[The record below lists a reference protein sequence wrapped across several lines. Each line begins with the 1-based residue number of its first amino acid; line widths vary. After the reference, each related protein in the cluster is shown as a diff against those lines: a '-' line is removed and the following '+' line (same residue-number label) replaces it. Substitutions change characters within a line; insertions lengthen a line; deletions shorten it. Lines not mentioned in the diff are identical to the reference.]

1 MEPII
6 QIGIAAIIFLPL
18 SLFLLTSGVL
28 GIRIGIGVLYPPHL
42 IAILITRVFKGKKAA
57 LKLKSE
63 LKEKQKGKE
72 VGYQSIVGGTI
83 MLLMTI
89 VLFIDAIQKL

>member
-6 QIGIAAIIFLPL
+6 QIGIAVIIFLPL
-18 SLFLLTSGVL
+18 SLFLLISGIVCS
-28 GIRIGIGVLYPPHL
+28 RIGIGILYPPHY

-57 LKLKSE
+57 FKLKSE
-63 LKEKQKGKE
+63 LKEKQKEKE
-72 VGYQSIVGGTI
+72 VGYKSIVGGVI

-89 VLFIDAIQKL
+89 ALFVDAIQKL